1 MVVSKEISDYFTKL
15 LEPLVIT
22 ERLQE
27 MFGKLKDEIIE
38 RFEEW
43 NLSLSSSSH
52 GDTGKMFTRIDQG
65 DLKMAKRDQ
74 VKVLSAFQWIWQSKG
89 IIFWNSLSE

>member
-1 MVVSKEISDYFTKL
+1 MLCQQKIKKMVVSKEISDYFTKL

-38 RFEEW
+38 RFEE
-43 NLSLSSSSH
+43 
-52 GDTGKMFTRIDQG
+52 
-65 DLKMAKRDQ
+65 
-74 VKVLSAFQWIWQSKG
+74 
-89 IIFWNSLSE
+89 